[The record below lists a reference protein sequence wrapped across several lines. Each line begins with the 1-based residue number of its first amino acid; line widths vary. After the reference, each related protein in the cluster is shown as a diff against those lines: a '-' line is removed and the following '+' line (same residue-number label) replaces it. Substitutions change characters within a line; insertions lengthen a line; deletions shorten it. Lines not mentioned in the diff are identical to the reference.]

1 MSSHHFVKEG
11 QEPALLI
18 AEALS
23 FEFAEPLLEWAP
35 LVVVCDAALDEVLH
49 WGIKI
54 DVVLGKATAI
64 HTLQDKLMEQAPVKI
79 LSYQPGED
87 PLENGLHF
95 LIASK
100 NTAVNIITSSVKDT
114 LHLTKNFPQ
123 IQIVLMDHDRKW
135 SFHAH
140 PFEKWVPA
148 GTSLIIHPNDPSQK
162 FTFTGLT
169 SEGELVTASTDGLI
183 TIKSDII
190 FWIGESL

>member
-11 QEPALLI
+11 QEPALFI

-23 FEFAEPLLEWAP
+23 FELAEPLLEWAP
-35 LVVVCDAALDEVLH
+35 LVIVCDAALDEVLH

-54 DVVLGKATAI
+54 DVVLGEVSAI
-64 HTLQDKLMEQAPVKI
+64 PMLQEKLIEQTPVKI
-79 LSYQPGED
+79 LSYQSDED

-100 NTAVNIITSSVKDT
+100 NTAVNILTGSVKNR
-114 LHLTKNFPQ
+114 LPLAKNFPQ
-123 IQIVLMDHDRKW
+123 IQVVLMDRDRKW
-135 SFHAH
+135 SLYAH

-148 GTSLIIHPNDPSQK
+148 GTSLLIHPNDSSQK
-162 FTFTGLT
+162 FTLTGLT
-169 SEGELVTASTDGLI
+169 SEGERVTASADGLI
-183 TIKSDII
+183 TIESDNI

>member
-23 FEFAEPLLEWAP
+23 FELAEPLLEWAP
-35 LVVVCDAALDEVLH
+35 LVIVCDAALDEVLH

-54 DVVLGKATAI
+54 DVVLGEVSAI
-64 HTLQDKLMEQAPVKI
+64 PMLQEKLIEQTPVKI
-79 LSYQPGED
+79 LSYQRDED

-100 NTAVNIITSSVKDT
+100 NTAVNIMTDSVKSR
-114 LHLTKNFPQ
+114 LPLTKNFTQ
-123 IQIVLMDHDRKW
+123 IQVVLMDYDRKW
-135 SFHAH
+135 SLYTH

-148 GTSLIIHPNDPSQK
+148 GTSLLIHPNDSSQK
-162 FTFTGLT
+162 FTLTGLT
-169 SEGELVTASTDGLI
+169 SEGERVTASTDGLI
-183 TIKSDII
+183 TIESDNI
-190 FWIGESL
+190 FWVGESL

>member
-23 FEFAEPLLEWAP
+23 FELAEPLLEWAP
-35 LVVVCDAALDEVLH
+35 LVVVCDTALDEVLH

-54 DVVLGKATAI
+54 DAVTGEATQVHA
-64 HTLQDKLMEQAPVKI
+64 LQDKTVEQAPVKV

-87 PLENGLHF
+87 PLENALHF

-100 NTAVNIITSSVKDT
+100 NTAVNIMTGSVKNR
-114 LHLTKNFPQ
+114 LHLAKNFPQ

-135 SFHAH
+135 SLHTH

-148 GTSLIIHPNDPSQK
+148 GTSFLIHPQNDSQK
-162 FTFTGLT
+162 FTLTGLI
-169 SEGELVTASTDGLI
+169 SEGEHVTASIDGLI
-183 TIKSDII
+183 TIESDNI
-190 FWIGESL
+190 FWIGESF

>member
-23 FEFAEPLLEWAP
+23 FELAEPLLEWAP
-35 LVVVCDAALDEVLH
+35 LVIVCDAALDEVLR

-54 DVVLGKATAI
+54 DVVLGEETEMHA
-64 HTLQDKLMEQAPVKI
+64 LQEKLMEQAPVKI

-100 NTAVNIITSSVKDT
+100 NTAVNILTGSVKNR
-114 LHLTKNFPQ
+114 LPLAKNFPQ
-123 IQIVLMDHDRKW
+123 IQVVLMDRDRKW
-135 SFHAH
+135 SLYTH

-148 GTSLIIHPNDPSQK
+148 DTSLLIHPNDPSQK
-162 FTFTGLT
+162 FTLTGLT
-169 SEGELVTASTDGLI
+169 SEAERVTASTDGLI
-183 TIKSDII
+183 TIESDNI
-190 FWIGESL
+190 FWVGESL

>member
-18 AEALS
+18 ADALS
-23 FEFAEPLLEWAP
+23 FELAMPLLEWAP

-54 DVVLGKATAI
+54 DVVSAEVTAR
-64 HTLQDKLMEQAPVKI
+64 HALQDKLMEQAPVRI

-87 PLENGLHF
+87 PVENGLHF

-100 NTAVNIITSSVKDT
+100 NTAVNIMTSSVKNK
-114 LHLTKNFPQ
+114 LYLPENFPQ
-123 IQIVLMDHDRKW
+123 IQIVLMDNDRKW
-135 SFHAH
+135 SLYTH

-148 GTSLIIHPNDPSQK
+148 GTSLKIHPHDSSQQ
-162 FTFTGLT
+162 FTFTGLI
-169 SEGELVTASTDGLI
+169 SEGEYVTASMDGLVS
-183 TIKSDII
+183 IKSDTI
-190 FWIGESL
+190 FWIGESF

>member
-23 FEFAEPLLEWAP
+23 FELAEPLLEWAP

-49 WGIKI
+49 WGIKV
-54 DVVLGKATAI
+54 DAVLGEATQVRA
-64 HTLQDKLMEQAPVKI
+64 LQDKMIEQAPVKI

-87 PLENGLHF
+87 PLENALHF

-100 NTAVNIITSSVKDT
+100 NTAVNIMTRSVKDQ
-114 LHLTKNFPQ
+114 LHLAKNFPQ

-135 SFHAH
+135 SLHTHA
-140 PFEKWVPA
+140 FEKWLPA
-148 GTSLIIHPNDPSQK
+148 GTSLLIHPYHASQK
-162 FTFTGLT
+162 FTLTGLI
-169 SEGELVTASTDGLI
+169 SEGEYVTASIDGLI
-183 TIKSDII
+183 TIESDNI
-190 FWIGESL
+190 FWIGESF